1 MKLIKHIIIFL
12 AISFFLSCNDSDYLL
27 RTPESNITEPSFW
40 KTPNDLKIFA
50 NQFYTTLPDI
60 GGYDQGLYG
69 HDGRSDNMIYENY
82 DIRLAGLTT
91 IPNTGSVLNYSN
103 IRSVNYFLEKGS
115 QLDIL
120 DIEKEQAN
128 AYLGEGYFFRAWYY
142 FNLLLNYGGVPWI
155 DKVLTT
161 SSPELYSSREDR
173 SLTADRILNDLDVAI
188 EYLKPAN
195 SAEPNRLNKEI
206 ALALKSRVA
215 LFEGTW
221 EKYHSGTSFG
231 ASNANPEKYLQIAVE
246 ASKDIID
253 GKYGKIYTIYSTGN
267 PNQDYFNLFNQDD
280 LSTNDEI
287 IFWKKYDYELGTGH
301 NLQRYTGITY
311 PHPTK
316 SLIDSYLC
324 VNGHPISN
332 SNGLYQGDD
341 LPFDIYENRDPRLRQ
356 ITFVKGDPRT
366 IEGNDTLVT
375 FEKGT
380 IHLSGNLR
388 SPTGFNFK
396 KGLTPNNN
404 SGCQQVDFT
413 SNTALIY
420 FRYAEILLNYVEA
433 KAELGTLTQSDVDL
447 TINKIRDRVN
457 MAHLNISNIVNDPN
471 WDFPE
476 LSPVMNEIRRE
487 RRNELACEGF
497 RLNDILRWRAHHL
510 ISGQKPLGIKFD
522 QSMYPELTPGVN
534 IHLSSDG
541 YVDPYAI
548 SLPNGWGFKP
558 DRDYLLP
565 LSKEELT
572 LNPNLVQNPGW
583 N

>member
-1 MKLIKHIIIFL
+1 M
-12 AISFFLSCNDSDYLL
+12 IS
-27 RTPESNITEPSFW
+27 
-40 KTPNDLKIFA
+40 
-50 NQFYTTLPDI
+50 
-60 GGYDQGLYG
+60 
-69 HDGRSDNMIYENY
+69 
-82 DIRLAGLTT
+82 RL
-91 IPNTGSVLNYSN
+91 
-103 IRSVNYFLEKGS
+103 
-115 QLDIL
+115 D
-120 DIEKEQAN
+120 
-128 AYLGEGYFFRAWYY
+128 
-142 FNLLLNYGGVPWI
+142 
-155 DKVLTT
+155 
-161 SSPELYSSREDR
+161 
-173 SLTADRILNDLDVAI
+173 
-188 EYLKPAN
+188 
-195 SAEPNRLNKEI
+195 
-206 ALALKSRVA
+206 
-215 LFEGTW
+215 
-221 EKYHSGTSFG
+221 
-231 ASNANPEKYLQIAVE
+231 
-246 ASKDIID
+246 
-253 GKYGKIYTIYSTGN
+253 

-280 LSTNDEI
+280 LSSNSEI
-287 IFWKKYDYELGTGH
+287 IFWAKYRFELGTGH

-341 LPFDIYENRDPRLRQ
+341 LPFDIYENRDPRLKQ
-356 ITFVKGDPRT
+356 ITLVKGDPRT

-404 SGCQQVDFT
+404 SGSQQVDFT
-413 SNTALIY
+413 SNTAIIY

-457 MAHLNISNIVNDPN
+457 MAHLNINNIVNDPN
-471 WDFPE
+471 WDFPQ

-510 ISGQKPLGIKFD
+510 ISGQKPMGIKFD

-534 IHLSSDG
+534 IHLSNG

-572 LNPNLVQNPGW
+572 LNTNLVQNPGW

>member
-12 AISFFLSCNDSDYLL
+12 AIPFFLSCNDSDFLL
-27 RTPESNITEPSFW
+27 KTPETNITEPSFW
-40 KTPNDLKIFA
+40 KTTNDLKIFV
-50 NQFYTTLPDI
+50 NQFYNTLPKI
-60 GGYDQGLYG
+60 GGYDQGLYDD
-69 HDGRSDNMIYENY
+69 DGRSDNMIYENY

-91 IPNTGSVLNYSN
+91 IPNLGSVLDYRN

-115 QLDIL
+115 QLDIS

-161 SSPELYSSREDR
+161 SSPELYSPREDR
-173 SLTADRILNDLDVAI
+173 SVIVDYILKDLDTAI
-188 EYLKPAN
+188 SYLKPAVD
-195 SAEPNRLNKEI
+195 AETDRLSKEI

-221 EKYHSGTSFG
+221 EKYHNNTPFAAKS
-231 ASNANPEKYLQIAVE
+231 ANSQKYLQIAME
-246 ASKDIID
+246 ASNDIIA
-253 GKYGKIYTIYSTGN
+253 GKYGKIYSIHTTGD

-280 LSTNDEI
+280 LSSNSEI
-287 IFWKKYDYELGTGH
+287 IFWAKYRFELGTGH
-301 NLQRYTGITY
+301 NLQRYGGVIY

-324 VNGHPISN
+324 VNGRPISN

-341 LPFDIYENRDPRLRQ
+341 LPFNIYENRDPRLKQ

-380 IHLSGNLR
+380 IHLSGYLH

-413 SNTALIY
+413 SNTAIIY

-433 KAELGTLTQSDVDL
+433 KAELGTLTQADVDL

-457 MAHLNISNIVNDPN
+457 MAHLNINNIVNDPN
-471 WDFPE
+471 WDFPQ

-510 ISGQKPLGIKFD
+510 ISGQKPMGIKFD

-534 IHLSSDG
+534 IHLSNG